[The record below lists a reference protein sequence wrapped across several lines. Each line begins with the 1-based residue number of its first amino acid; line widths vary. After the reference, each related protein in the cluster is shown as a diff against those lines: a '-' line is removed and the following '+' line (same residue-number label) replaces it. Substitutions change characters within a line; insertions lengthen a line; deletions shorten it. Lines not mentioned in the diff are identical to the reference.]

1 MKLARWFVIHQTL
14 EGGNKELTLPP
25 AASPRSRLSPLVAVK
40 PINLAPVRPWLETQ
54 DGQRPRPSHGALL
67 QALLLIF
74 ALLFCLIATLCGL
87 GLQRADHA
95 RQLYRL
101 AQQIRL
107 QEQENKRVRRD
118 FQQAKSEA
126 AVQAAQLQT
135 LRLTVPAAPG
145 PAQVRLRQNAR
156 PAPKLNQI

>member
-1 MKLARWFVIHQTL
+1 MKLAQWFVVHKTL
-14 EGGNKELTLPP
+14 EGGNKELTLPR
-25 AASPRSRLSPLVAVK
+25 AASPRSRLSPLVAVI
-40 PINLAPVRPWLETQ
+40 PVDLAPVRPWLENQ
-54 DGQRPRPSHGALL
+54 EGRRPRASRGGLP

-87 GLQRADHA
+87 GLQRAEHA
-95 RQLYRL
+95 RQLFRL

-107 QEQENKRVRRD
+107 QEQENQRVRRD
-118 FQQAKSEA
+118 FQRAKSEA

-145 PAQVRLRQNAR
+145 PAQVHLRQNAR